1 MLKTTK
7 SANFKKEYEV
17 KVNNKTLTIFEYK
30 KVWLAV
36 NHNGDEVMQADKK
49 SSLLK
54 KLEAKQ
60 IKLLMALAESKGAN
74 ITLKVTAR

>member
-7 SANFKKEYEV
+7 SAGFKEYEV
-17 KVNNKTLTIFEYK
+17 EVNNKTLTIFEYK

-60 IKLLMALAESKGAN
+60 IN
-74 ITLKVTAR
+74 